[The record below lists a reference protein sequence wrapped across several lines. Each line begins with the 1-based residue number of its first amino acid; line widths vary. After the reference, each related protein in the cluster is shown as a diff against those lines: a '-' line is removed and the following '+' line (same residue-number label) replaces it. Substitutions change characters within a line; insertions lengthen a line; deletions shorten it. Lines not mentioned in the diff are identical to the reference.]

1 MADMN
6 PKLLKV
12 TREFYE
18 KNRQYKGRDNML
30 LVLNLKQL
38 EEFASLIEQTTLEI
52 AFKKETRG
60 FNYKKKD
67 NINDYL

>member
-1 MADMN
+1 MAVN
-6 PKLLKV
+6 PKLLEI

-18 KNRQYKGRDNML
+18 KNRQYRGKDNML

-38 EEFASLIEQTTLEI
+38 EDFASLIAKTTLEI
-52 AFKKETRG
+52 VYKKETRG

-67 NINDYL
+67 DIYDYL

>member
-1 MADMN
+1 MAVN
-6 PKLLKV
+6 PKLLEI

-18 KNRQYKGRDNML
+18 KNRQYRGKDNML

-38 EEFASLIEQTTLEI
+38 EDFASLIEQTTLEI

-67 NINDYL
+67 DINDYL